1 MPRYQYS
8 YQAEESGYK
17 SLAAQIIL
25 AEEIATIYETSYG
38 YFKANSRFRIEKVA
52 TVDRLERL
60 QYVTPATL
68 EYIASHPEQLRP
80 VNSNAGVRIGN
91 RVYQPEKSL
100 SLQNVNSF
108 DIYENRVVLSFLR
121 KMVDEVAE
129 LLERCKNL
137 LQQIPNDEDYSTE
150 YIYSSFFMFSETRRM
165 LENGMQRLSCLYDKF
180 TQLWGMYRNALK
192 IPVEQL
198 TSKPRPTGIF
208 MVVPQYNKIFVRI
221 HQWFSFGIYD
231 FAKENYMLSFI
242 KISSLYESYLL
253 AKMVAY
259 FTDRSYTLIDKKDA
273 SIQYPED
280 GSTRIRIA
288 QILMFSSTVNT
299 ISHYII
305 SR

>member
-1 MPRYQYS
+1 
-8 YQAEESGYK
+8 
-17 SLAAQIIL
+17 
-25 AEEIATIYETSYG
+25 
-38 YFKANSRFRIEKVA
+38 
-52 TVDRLERL
+52 
-60 QYVTPATL
+60 
-68 EYIASHPEQLRP
+68 
-80 VNSNAGVRIGN
+80 
-91 RVYQPEKSL
+91 
-100 SLQNVNSF
+100 
-108 DIYENRVVLSFLR
+108 
-121 KMVDEVAE
+121 
-129 LLERCKNL
+129 
-137 LQQIPNDEDYSTE
+137 
-150 YIYSSFFMFSETRRM
+150 M
-165 LENGMQRLSCLYDKF
+165 LEKGMQRLSCLYDKF